1 MVGTWVVIFYLLLA
15 CTGLYWSYDWWRDGM
30 FKVMGVERPQP
41 EMQAPRMGE
50 AKGLQGNATAPQQQ
64 ARTTSSN
71 PPAQG
76 REHARGGQ
84 RESKEG
90 LKPEQIQ
97 QVLTQTWSGFNSKIN
112 RDYSTLTISIPKK
125 ADGKVELTFVDA
137 IPQHERARNKAT
149 YDYQTAQI
157 EKIELYESKPLN
169 EKIMGSMLP
178 VHRGSFFGPVFQ
190 FIIMLAALA
199 MPLFFITGWMLY
211 LKRRK
216 QKKLTLAVKQSGSA
230 IQIDPNA
237 TPWLIA
243 YATQTGVSEQ
253 LAWRTA
259 ISLQEAHQPTTVKS
273 VQQLSEDDLK
283 QAKQVLWIVST
294 YGTGEA
300 PDLASHFEKKLMS
313 KSLDLSH
320 LQYAVLALGSQEYPD
335 TYCSFGHRI
344 DSWLKQSGAQQ
355 LFTTVEVN
363 NGSNNDIQ
371 LWNNALVQATK
382 LDLQTMS
389 IDKVFDQWHLSKREL
404 INPESL
410 GAPAF
415 NIELQACHETIWQA
429 GDIAEIQTG
438 NSPERIQQFLDKYQV
453 HADTQVDSLEQSIQT
468 VLWDRDLT
476 VEVEPFANMEHL
488 LEQLPTLPTR
498 EYSIASIPSQQVLR
512 LVVRQQRDAQGELG
526 LGSGWLTTHLK
537 LRDKVALRIRNND
550 SFHLITDNRPII
562 CIGNGTGIAGLMS
575 LIHARVRLDYTE
587 NWLIFG
593 ERQQAHDYFFKE
605 TIQSW
610 QNTAM
615 LQRIDLAF
623 SRDQAEKVYVHHKLR
638 DHADEVRKWI
648 ANDAVIYVCGSIDGM
663 ASDVDQ
669 ALIEI
674 LGQDTVEQLRLDG
687 RYRRDVY

>member
-1 MVGTWVVIFYLLLA
+1 
-15 CTGLYWSYDWWRDGM
+15 
-30 FKVMGVERPQP
+30 
-41 EMQAPRMGE
+41 
-50 AKGLQGNATAPQQQ
+50 
-64 ARTTSSN
+64 
-71 PPAQG
+71 
-76 REHARGGQ
+76 
-84 RESKEG
+84 
-90 LKPEQIQ
+90 
-97 QVLTQTWSGFNSKIN
+97 
-112 RDYSTLTISIPKK
+112 
-125 ADGKVELTFVDA
+125 
-137 IPQHERARNKAT
+137 
-149 YDYQTAQI
+149 
-157 EKIELYESKPLN
+157 
-169 EKIMGSMLP
+169 MLP

-199 MPLFFITGWMLY
+199 MPLFFVTGWMLY

-216 QKKLTLAVKQSGSA
+216 QKKLTLAAKQSGSA
-230 IQIDPNA
+230 IQIDPDA
-237 TPWLIA
+237 TPWLIV
-243 YATQTGVSEQ
+243 YASQTGVSEQ
-253 LAWRTA
+253 LAWRTS

-273 VQQLSEDDLK
+273 AQQLSEEDLK
-283 QAKQVLWIVST
+283 QAKQVLWIAST

-320 LQYAVLALGSQEYPD
+320 LKYAVLALGSQDYPE

-344 DSWLKQSGAQQ
+344 DHWLKQSGAQQ
-355 LFTTVEVN
+355 LFTTIEVT
-363 NGSNNDIQ
+363 NGSNSDIQ
-371 LWNNALVQATK
+371 QWNKALIQAPK

-404 INPESL
+404 LNPESL

-415 NIELQACHETIWQA
+415 NIELHACHETVWQA

-438 NSPERIQQFLDKYQV
+438 NSLERIQQFLDKYQINP
-453 HADTQVDSLEQSIQT
+453 DTAVDSHEQQSIKNI
-468 VLWDRDLT
+468 LWDRDLT

-526 LGSGWLTTHLK
+526 LGSGWLTSHLK

-593 ERQQAHDYFFKE
+593 ERQQAHDFFFKE
-605 TIQSW
+605 TIQAW

-648 ANDAVIYVCGSIDGM
+648 ANDAVIYVCGSIEGM

-669 ALIEI
+669 ALIDI